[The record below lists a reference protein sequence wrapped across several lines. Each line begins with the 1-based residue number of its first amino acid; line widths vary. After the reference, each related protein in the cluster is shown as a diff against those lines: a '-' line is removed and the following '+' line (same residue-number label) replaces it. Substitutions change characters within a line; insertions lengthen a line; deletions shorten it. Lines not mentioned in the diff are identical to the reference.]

1 MRCVEAET
9 ADPIRGASL
18 RRWPGSAL
26 PVTLALACVLLAAC
40 GSLPPLPPRAD
51 ATHATDTQTTALGRA
66 VRASDPGDGR
76 SGVRA
81 LDDPLEAFAAR
92 VLLVRS
98 AERSLDIQ
106 YYIWRDDTTGRW
118 LLDEIAQAAQRGV
131 RVRLLLDDNGIGGLD
146 ETLARLDAHPAVEVR
161 LFNPFVHRGFK
172 PLGYLT
178 EFSRL
183 NRRMHNK
190 SLTADAQATIVGG
203 RNIGDVY
210 FGADASLDFADLDV
224 LAAGPIAVEVAGA
237 FDAYWNS
244 ALAYPIALLLPGNTA
259 ADATGTAPAAV
270 EAFRGSAP
278 PIEQM
283 PLAYAEALKET
294 PLAVDLAAGRL
305 DLQWVPVRL
314 VVDPPTKAAGES
326 APSERL
332 VAQLDRALGQ
342 ARREVDLV
350 SPYFVPGKTGTEAL
364 ARYPGQ
370 GLRLRIVTNSLAA
383 TDVAAVHAGYAR
395 RRVALLR
402 AGVQLYE
409 LKPDAGAAQRARW
422 RWAGNS
428 AASLHG
434 KTFAVDRERVFIG
447 SFNLDPRSLN
457 LNTEMGLV
465 IESPDLARSIA
476 EGLDRQL
483 PSNAYALRL
492 AGADTLEWV
501 EQTATGEVRHRIEPR
516 ASLWR
521 RVLATVLS
529 WLPMEWL
536 L

>member
-1 MRCVEAET
+1 M
-9 ADPIRGASL
+9 
-18 RRWPGSAL
+18 
-26 PVTLALACVLLAAC
+26 LLAAC

-51 ATHATDTQTTALGRA
+51 ESHATGTQATALGRA

-146 ETLARLDAHPAVEVR
+146 EPLARLDAHPAVEVR
-161 LFNPFVHRGFK
+161 LFNPFVNRHFK

-190 SLTADAQATIVGG
+190 SLTADVQATIVGG

-244 ALAYPIALLLPGNTA
+244 ALAYPIALLLPEQA
-259 ADATGTAPAAV
+259 AGAAAGEATPVSHPTRRVTAPAEHAQ
-270 EAFRGSAP
+270 G
-278 PIEQM
+278 
-283 PLAYAEALKET
+283 AYAQALRAT

-305 DLQWVPVRL
+305 GLQWVPVRL
-314 VVDPPTKAAGES
+314 VVDPPAKAAGTS
-326 APSERL
+326 APSELL
-332 VAQLDRALGQ
+332 VAQLDHALGR

-350 SPYFVPGKTGTEAL
+350 SPYFVPGKAGTEAL
-364 ARYPGQ
+364 TRYPGQ

-395 RRVALLR
+395 RRVALLQ

-422 RWAGNS
+422 RWAAGS

-447 SFNLDPRSLN
+447 SFNLDPRSMN

-465 IESPDLARSIA
+465 VESPDLARSII

-483 PSNAYALRL
+483 PENAYELRL
-492 AGADTLEWV
+492 AGTGAVEWV
-501 EQTATGEVRHRIEPR
+501 ERTANGEVRHGTEPQ

-521 RVLATVLS
+521 RMLATVLS
-529 WLPMEWL
+529 WLPIEWL